1 MRENYNY
8 NPDIEEID
16 CNMNTGLIAPKSAA
30 PRKTYFGTPDQ
41 AIRYNSKAADTAINK
56 ILAAQG
62 DQKARNKFLKKQGRF
77 VEELLKL
84 FKVVYNRSMKNCF
97 NCQQNFEVLDS
108 DRAFYE

>member
-8 NPDIEEID
+8 YPDIEEID

-62 DQKARNKFLKKQGRF
+62 DLPIDSPGALSESEKQIL
-77 VEELLKL
+77 EEAGEIC
-84 FKVVYNRSMKNCF
+84 R
-97 NCQQNFEVLDS
+97 
-108 DRAFYE
+108 RAAQAIQGGV